1 MLIRKL
7 DPDQFVDAYD
17 VKEQM
22 FYPWSDVVET
32 PFGSGWL
39 VVEPGR
45 RTKPHNHH
53 EGETFFILR
62 GRGKMTVGDESRH
75 VEPGD
80 VIYFPPFGDHILE
93 NTSEHEDLHFLTIWW
108 EDMTAVSGLKRQEA
122 VSHSAQPRRLLVV
135 TAAAGARPELP
146 PVAAAAAIHS
156 RYARL
161 RGARVRTIA

>member
-7 DPDQFVDAYD
+7 DPEQFVDAYD

-32 PFGSGWL
+32 PFGTGWL

-62 GRGKMTVGDESRH
+62 GRGKMTVGDESRE

-93 NTSEHEDLHFLTIWW
+93 NTSPHEDLHFLTIWW
-108 EDMTAVSGLKRQEA
+108 ENMAAVAGLKRQ
-122 VSHSAQPRRLLVV
+122 P
-135 TAAAGARPELP
+135 AAGSPEP
-146 PVAAAAAIHS
+146 S
-156 RYARL
+156 RR
-161 RGARVRTIA
+161 